1 MASGFNERTWL
12 EWLVKV
18 RVIIIT
24 ILLAIELAI
33 VNLTTTHVNRRV
45 FVLVILAWYAMA
57 GLHLFLFTY
66 RKRDWRFQSKLQV
79 VSDLI
84 FATAVFYVTG
94 GMDSSFAFLYPFIII
109 VASTLLSETW
119 AYLTAGLSFILFGG
133 ILELSYF
140 DLIHSYSSNRPDL
153 KSLQAVIFIYLFAYA
168 SIAYLANKLAH
179 RSPGRRRIEG

>member
-1 MASGFNERTWL
+1 MASGINERTWL

-94 GMDSSFAFLYPFIII
+94 GMDTSFALSLSIYHHCRQHPALGNLGLSHRRPLLYP
-109 VASTLLSETW
+109 L
-119 AYLTAGLSFILFGG
+119 
-133 ILELSYF
+133 
-140 DLIHSYSSNRPDL
+140 
-153 KSLQAVIFIYLFAYA
+153 
-168 SIAYLANKLAH
+168 
-179 RSPGRRRIEG
+179 RRDS